1 MPRRSLHRS
10 TELPR
15 HQALR
20 MLQHNLLRVRHLA
33 RTLSRSSS
41 STPVPMQCVIAENKK
56 CAVVERPVPEP
67 QGREVL
73 VKVHHSALNRADTL
87 QRKGAYPP
95 PPGVTDILGLEM
107 AGEVVRCGTAVEGA
121 WQPGQRVMSL
131 LAGGG
136 YAQYCAA
143 DERLLMPVPDGV
155 DLAVAG
161 ATPETWLTAFQL
173 LTKVGEVQAGDTVLV
188 HAAGSG
194 VGIAATQ
201 LAIGLG
207 ARVVAVAGADSK
219 LEHARSLGAF
229 ATVNY
234 KAVPEF
240 ADAVLEAT
248 GGAGANLVLD
258 PVGGGGHMAQN
269 CRAIATEGRWVLY
282 GLMGGV
288 EPQGALLGTILRKRI
303 TIRGTT
309 LRARSIEYKA
319 ALIAAFSQHALPKLA
334 DGSYAVE
341 VDRAFDLAD
350 VNAAH
355 ELMESNA
362 TLGKIVL
369 NMSHDE

>member
-1 MPRRSLHRS
+1 
-10 TELPR
+10 
-15 HQALR
+15 
-20 MLQHNLLRVRHLA
+20 
-33 RTLSRSSS
+33 
-41 STPVPMQCVIAENKK
+41 MQCVVAEDSK
-56 CAVVERPVPEP
+56 CVVVERPMPEP

-73 VKVHHSALNRADTL
+73 VKVRHSALNRADTL

-107 AGEVVRCGTAVEGA
+107 AGEVVSCGTAVEGA

-143 DERLLMPVPDGV
+143 DERLLMPVPDGF

-173 LTKVGEVQAGDTVLV
+173 LTKVGEVQPGDIVLI

-207 ARVVAVAGADSK
+207 AKVVAVAGADSK

-240 ADAVLEAT
+240 AGAVLEAT
-248 GGAGANLVLD
+248 GGAGASLVLD
-258 PVGGGGHMAQN
+258 PVGGGAHMAQN

-288 EPQGALLGTILRKRI
+288 EPQGALLGSILSKRI

-309 LRARSIEYKA
+309 LRARTIEYKA
-319 ALIAAFSQHALPKLA
+319 ALIEAFSQHALPKLA
-334 DGSYAVE
+334 DGSYV
-341 VDRAFDLAD
+341 VQLDRAFDLGDAQ
-350 VNAAH
+350 AAH

-369 NMSHDE
+369 NMPHDE